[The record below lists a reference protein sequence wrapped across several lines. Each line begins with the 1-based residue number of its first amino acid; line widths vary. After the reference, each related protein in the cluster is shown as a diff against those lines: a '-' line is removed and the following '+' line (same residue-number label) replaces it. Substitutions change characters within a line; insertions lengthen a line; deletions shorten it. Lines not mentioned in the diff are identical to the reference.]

1 MQRVKD
7 QRGFSLIEGLIVV
20 GVMALMIA
28 MGGSVVSRYLSSR
41 VVDRITNT
49 ISSTLQILKLK
60 SARHG
65 LEYQAVL
72 NYDDTDKIL
81 SIVTQRGNSNRGSD
95 NYITENS
102 QKLKVLSGITISP
115 SNKTINFNPNG
126 TLGGA
131 SGSINIRPT
140 DDSNLK
146 RCGKVIVT
154 PFGRIRVLK
163 GNWDGTT
170 CDPIREP

>member
-1 MQRVKD
+1 MQNLENQD
-7 QRGFSLIEGLIVV
+7 GFSLIEGLIVV
-20 GVMALMIA
+20 GVMSVIIALGGTMISKYSA
-28 MGGSVVSRYLSSR
+28 NRR
-41 VVDRITNT
+41 VDNLTKT
-49 ISSTLQILKLK
+49 ISSTLQIVKLK

-72 NYDDTDKIL
+72 NYGDTDKIL
-81 SIVTQRGNSNRGSD
+81 SIVTQRGNNNRGSD

-102 QKLKVLSGITISP
+102 QTLNVLGAITIAPP
-115 SNKTINFNPNG
+115 SKTFNFNPNG

-131 SGSINIRPT
+131 SGSINIRPA
-140 DDSNLK
+140 DGANLR

-154 PFGRIRVLK
+154 PFGRIRVLQ
-163 GNWDGTT
+163 GSWDGTS